1 MKFEKSCGA
10 VVYKAVSDATLF
22 LIEHMALGHTSL
34 PKGHM
39 EERETE
45 EETAVREIKEETNL
59 DVVLDTRFRHTI
71 SYSPYPGIEKTV
83 VFFAAEAASDSL
95 VNQECEVSALEWM
108 PADAAIRAMTY
119 DTDKEVLARAVEYL
133 GRKHGLDA

>member
-10 VVYKAVSDATLF
+10 VVYKAVSDVTLF
-22 LIEHMALGHTSL
+22 LIEHMALGHTSM

-39 EERETE
+39 EKGETE
-45 EETAVREIKEETNL
+45 EETAIREIKEETNL

-108 PADAAIRAMTY
+108 PYEQACLAMTY
-119 DTDKEVLARAVEYL
+119 DEDKETLAAAMKYL
-133 GRKHGLDA
+133 EEKARQ

>member
-10 VVYKAVSDATLF
+10 VVYKAVSDVTLF

-39 EERETE
+39 EEGETE
-45 EETAVREIKEETNL
+45 EETNL
-59 DVVLDTRFRHTI
+59 DVVQDTRFRHTI

-108 PADAAIRAMTY
+108 PYEQACLAMTY
-119 DTDKEVLARAVEYL
+119 DEDKETLAAAKKYL
-133 GRKHGLDA
+133 DEKARQ

>member
-10 VVYKAVSDATLF
+10 VVYKAVSDVTLF

-39 EERETE
+39 EEGETE

-71 SYSPYPGIEKTV
+71 SYSP
-83 VFFAAEAASDSL
+83 
-95 VNQECEVSALEWM
+95 
-108 PADAAIRAMTY
+108 
-119 DTDKEVLARAVEYL
+119 
-133 GRKHGLDA
+133 

>member
-1 MKFEKSCGA
+1 MSAIRFRCSFGFGNCCADTIPTGA
-10 VVYKAVSDATLF
+10 GT
-22 LIEHMALGHTSL
+22 
-34 PKGHM
+34 
-39 EERETE
+39 ETE

-108 PADAAIRAMTY
+108 PYEQACLVMTY
-119 DTDKEVLARAVEYL
+119 DEDKETLAAAKKYL
-133 GRKHGLDA
+133 DEKARQ